1 LEGERE
7 MIESELLT
15 SKEVINLLKISK
27 STLLRWVQNGKL
39 PSHHVG
45 SKLLRFKRDDV
56 MSVLSKYEPSIKVD
70 LERERIAKVK
80 ELKGICSHLPGGS
93 LCVKSTNKQ
102 KRRKDFGRSKSRINF
117 YF

>member
-1 LEGERE
+1 MEGERE
-7 MIESELLT
+7 MIEGELLT

-39 PSHHVG
+39 PSHHAG

-56 MSVLSKYEPSIKVD
+56 MGVLSKYEPSIKVD
-70 LERERIAKVK
+70 SEQERIAKAR

-93 LCVKSTNKQ
+93 EEFMREKHNQTEEEERLWEIKVKN
-102 KRRKDFGRSKSRINF
+102 
-117 YF
+117 